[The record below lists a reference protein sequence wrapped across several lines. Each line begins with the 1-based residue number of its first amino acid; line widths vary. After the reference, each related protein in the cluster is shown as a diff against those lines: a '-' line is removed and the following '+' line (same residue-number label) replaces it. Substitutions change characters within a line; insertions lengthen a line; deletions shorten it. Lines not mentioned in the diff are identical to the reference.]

1 MKSLAYAIG
10 VMLAALSVGCAPTPK
25 SGAGFTLPDGDA
37 EVGKAAYVQM
47 HCNACHT
54 ISGVDQL
61 VAADGEA
68 PEVSVTLGGEVARIK
83 TYGELVTAIIN
94 PSHKLAR
101 GYKQEL
107 VTVDG
112 ESKMTNYNDVM
123 TVTELTDLVAYLQ
136 SNYKIRPYEPTY
148 YPMYGP

>member
-1 MKSLAYAIG
+1 MKSLASAMGATLVAI
-10 VMLAALSVGCAPTPK
+10 AVGCAPPPK
-25 SGAGFTLPDGDA
+25 SGSGFTLPDGDA
-37 EVGKAAYVQM
+37 ELGKANYVSM

-54 ISGVDQL
+54 ISGIDQL
-61 VAADGEA
+61 PTADGEQ
-68 PEVSVTLGGEVARIK
+68 PEVSVALGGEVARIK

-94 PSHKLAR
+94 PSHRLAR
-101 GYKQEL
+101 GYQQEL
-107 VTVDG
+107 IAEEG

-123 TVTELTDLVAYLQ
+123 TITDLTDLVAYLQ